1 MRSPFTLKQRYV
13 ELYNIWKK
21 CGSLRMLNAF
31 SICTVHILK
40 TRVHSREQHLPTH
53 YIAPHIMKKCKAV
66 NIYHIHQIVPHITYI
81 FV

>member
-1 MRSPFTLKQRYV
+1 
-13 ELYNIWKK
+13 
-21 CGSLRMLNAF
+21 MLNAF